1 MYEFIISLAAS
12 LTAELIKKK
21 LFKGNKKEFI
31 KKLTGIIDK
40 TIVEYSENYSVN
52 YKGNEIPF
60 YGSQAI
66 IDELLKFSFFE
77 ELNNNRIIEALLE
90 NPNIIKP
97 STKELEDFIKIFYNK
112 IKDCKEL
119 IGIEKKEKFIDKN
132 FENYLKLDEILKILS
147 KDRIEKKQVLK
158 PLPKP
163 SYYKPEDLIGRNKT
177 MKNISEQL
185 KSKSN
190 VTLVNGIGG
199 IGKTTIVLAYAN
211 TPALMKQYDHIA
223 WITVFDNIIDD
234 TINQLAGSIPGFTY
248 NKAESSEYNFR
259 QLLIFLHEIDGNN
272 LLIIDNANNLQN
284 LLNVKRNIETLR
296 WKVIITSRTEPPGY
310 NNIPVDKLDK
320 KDAKI
325 LFDRYYKRDY
335 KDELLDKLLEKIEYH
350 TLLTELLAK
359 AANENPDLDLPKLCD
374 ILDKKD
380 LSADE
385 LQIDIVTEHE
395 LDKENRL
402 KMIQLY
408 KYINKIFDATVSKL
422 KNEEKQYLRYFA
434 VLPSQFIEF
443 TDLLDYFQINKKDKT
458 RFGNTLNLLYRKGW
472 LIREKNTYKAH
483 SLIQTIAREKLQ
495 PNIKNCEVLIDTFKW
510 KLYTEAGDNPLN
522 KKEFVPYAEI
532 LLKTIKTEN
541 TEIATL
547 SNNLSIIFRDFGNY
561 KKALEYNMK
570 AIEIEEKVL
579 EPNHPDLA
587 TSYSNIAATYSDLG
601 DYEKALEYNLKVIE
615 IYKKGLPAN
624 HPDIK
629 KVLSCQEKIFTTN

>member
-12 LTAELIKKK
+12 LTAELIKRN
-21 LFKGNKKEFI
+21 LFKGNKKKFI

-40 TIVEYSENYSVN
+40 SIVEYSENYSVN
-52 YKGNEIPF
+52 YKGSEIPF

-77 ELNNNRIIEALLE
+77 ELNIDKINKALRK
-90 NPNIIKP
+90 NSNIIQP
-97 STKELEDFIKIFYNK
+97 SIEELNNFIRIFDKN
-112 IKDCKEL
+112 IKDCEEL
-119 IGIEKKEKFIDKN
+119 KGIEKKEKFIDKN
-132 FENYLKLDEILKILS
+132 FENYLKLDEILKILK

-163 SYYKPEDLIGRNKT
+163 PYYKPEDLIGRNET
-177 MKNISEQL
+177 IKNISEQL

-199 IGKTTIVLAYAN
+199 IGKTTIALAYAN
-211 TPALMKQYDHIA
+211 TPALMKQYDQIA

-234 TINQLAGSIPGFTY
+234 TINQLAGSVPGFTY
-248 NKAESSEYNFR
+248 NTAESTEYNFR

-310 NNIPVDKLDK
+310 NNIHVDILDK

-325 LFDRYYKRDY
+325 LFDCYYKRDY
-335 KDELLDKLLEKIEYH
+335 KDKLLDKLLKKIEYH

-359 AANENPDLDLPKLCD
+359 AANENPELDLPKLCH

-395 LDKENRL
+395 LDKKNRL

-422 KNEEKQYLRYFA
+422 SNEEKQYLRYFA

-443 TDLLDYFQINKKDKT
+443 TDLLNYFQIIKKDKT
-458 RFGNTLNLLYRKGW
+458 RLGNTLNLLYRKGW
-472 LIREKNTYKAH
+472 LIREENTYKAH
-483 SLIQTIAREKLQ
+483 SLIQTIAREKLK
-495 PNIKNCEVLIDTFKW
+495 PDTKNCEALIDTFKW

-522 KKEFVPYAEI
+522 KKEFVPYAEN

-547 SNNLSIIFRDFGNY
+547 SNNLADIFMNLGNY
-561 KKALEYNMK
+561 KKALEYNLK
-570 AIEIEEKVL
+570 SIAIREKVL
-579 EPNHPDLA
+579 EPNHPSLA
-587 TSYSNIAATYSDLG
+587 TSYNNISGTYSD
-601 DYEKALEYNLKVIE
+601 
-615 IYKKGLPAN
+615 
-624 HPDIK
+624 
-629 KVLSCQEKIFTTN
+629 